1 MKRFAF
7 LFALAAILVSCHT
20 PEAQPFTVIPMPNSV
35 EMGQGAFKVAGADIY
50 VEEALPAEALAV
62 VGRFASRMAVVS
74 GRENKISRTDAG
86 QKIRVILNSNLGPE
100 AYALQAAPDVMVI
113 EASEFP
119 GFLYAF
125 ETLKQMLPAEV
136 YGSSRAKADWVVP
149 AATIVDEPR
158 FGYRGT
164 HLDVARHFFS
174 VDEVKRYIDIMA
186 AYKLNRFHF
195 HLTDDQGWRIEIK
208 SYPRLTEVG
217 AWRNG
222 TCIQKDFESND
233 GIRHGG
239 FYTQEELRD
248 IVAYAAERNITV
260 IPEIDLPGH
269 MVAALASYP
278 ELGCTGGPYEVRTIW
293 GISKDILCAGN
304 EDVFKFLEAVL
315 AEVMEIFPSEY
326 IHIGGDECFGGR
338 RDKGTPIPWDS
349 CPKCTARMKE
359 LGIKA
364 GPEARH
370 LLQNYVTARV
380 QDYLLQ
386 HDRKIIGWDEILEGE
401 LKPGATVMS
410 WRGIDGGVK
419 AAAKGFDVIMSPN
432 KYMYLDHYQS
442 HEQDKEPF
450 AIGGYLPVEMVY
462 SYEPFEGM
470 EAGSE
475 DHVLGV
481 QANLWTEYIAETD
494 HLEYMLLPRMC
505 AESEVAWCDAD
516 RKDFTRFNE
525 SLDHAFRMF
534 DVMGYNYSLDIRCLI
549 GLDRIPARTSEQLE
563 DYLTNG
569 KK

>member
-1 MKRFAF
+1 MKKFAF

-35 EMGQGAFKVAGADIY
+35 EMGQGVFKVAGADIY
-50 VEEALPAEALAV
+50 VEEALPAEVLAV
-62 VGRFASRMAVVS
+62 VERFAGRMAVVS

-100 AYALQAAPDVMVI
+100 AYALQATPDVMVI

-136 YGSSRAKADWVVP
+136 YSSSRAKADWVVP
-149 AATIVDEPR
+149 AVSIVDEPR
-158 FGYRGT
+158 FAYRGV

-174 VDEVKRYIDIMA
+174 VEEVKRFIDIMTV
-186 AYKLNRFHF
+186 YKLNRFHF
-195 HLTDDQGWRIEIK
+195 HLTDDQGWRVEIK
-208 SYPRLTEVG
+208 SYPKLTEIG
-217 AWRNG
+217 AWRSG

-239 FYTQEELRD
+239 FYSQEELRD
-248 IVAYAAERNITV
+248 IVAYAAERNITI

-269 MVAALASYP
+269 MLAALASYP
-278 ELGCTGGPYEVRTIW
+278 ELGCTGGPYEVRTCW
-293 GISKDILCAGN
+293 GISRDILCAGN
-304 EDVFKFLEAVL
+304 DDVYKFLEAVL

-338 RDKGTPIPWDS
+338 RDKGKPIPWDS
-349 CPKCTARMKE
+349 CPKCAARMKE
-359 LGIKA
+359 LGIKP

-380 QDYLLQ
+380 QDFLLE
-386 HDRKIIGWDEILEGE
+386 HGRKVIGWDEILEGD
-401 LKPGATVMS
+401 LKPGATIMS

-432 KYMYLDHYQS
+432 KYMYIDYYQS
-442 HEQDKEPF
+442 QEIDKEPF
-450 AIGGYLPVEMVY
+450 AIGGHLPVEKVY

-470 EAGSE
+470 EDGSE
-475 DHVLGV
+475 DHILGV
-481 QANLWTEYIAETD
+481 QCNLWTEYVATPE

-569 KK
+569 RK

>member
-1 MKRFAF
+1 MKKIAF
-7 LFALAAILVSCHT
+7 LFALAAILVSCHK

-35 EMGQGAFKVAGADIY
+35 EMGQGLFKVAGADIY
-50 VEEALPAEALAV
+50 VDEAIPAEALAV
-62 VGRFASRMAVVS
+62 VERFADRMALVS

-86 QKIRVILNSNLGPE
+86 QPIRVILNSNLGPE

-136 YGSSRAKADWVVP
+136 YGSARAKADWVVP
-149 AATIVDEPR
+149 AVSIVDEPR

-164 HLDVARHFFS
+164 HLDVARHFFG
-174 VDEVKRYIDIMA
+174 VDEVKRYLDIMA
-186 AYKLNRFHF
+186 VYKLNRFHF
-195 HLTDDQGWRIEIK
+195 HLTDDQGWRVEIK
-208 SYPRLTEVG
+208 SYPKLTEIG
-217 AWRNG
+217 AWRSG

-239 FYTQEELRD
+239 FYSQEELRD
-248 IVAYAAERNITV
+248 IVAYAAERNITI

-269 MVAALASYP
+269 MLAALASYP
-278 ELGCTGGPYEVRTIW
+278 ELGCTGGPYEVRTCW
-293 GISKDILCAGN
+293 GISRDILCAGN
-304 EDVFKFLEAVL
+304 DDVYKFLEAVL

-338 RDKGTPIPWDS
+338 RDKGKPIPWDS
-349 CPKCTARMKE
+349 CPKCAARMKE
-359 LGIKA
+359 LGIKP

-380 QDYLLQ
+380 QDFLLE
-386 HDRKIIGWDEILEGE
+386 HGRKVIGWDEILEGD
-401 LKPGATVMS
+401 LKPGATIMS

-432 KYMYLDHYQS
+432 KYMYIDYYQS
-442 HEQDKEPF
+442 QEIDKEPF
-450 AIGGYLPVEMVY
+450 AIGGHLPVEKVY
-462 SYEPFEGM
+462 GYEPFEGM
-470 EAGSE
+470 EDGSE
-475 DHVLGV
+475 DHILGV
-481 QANLWTEYIAETD
+481 QCNLWTEYVATPE

-505 AESEVAWCDAD
+505 AESEVAWCDST

-534 DVMGYNYSLDIRCLI
+534 DVLGYNYCLDIRCLI
-549 GLDRIPARTSEQLE
+549 GLARIPARTSEQLE

-569 KK
+569 RK